1 MPSNKQVFK
10 VNIGDKEVELAVV
23 RPNASHAKEAQL
35 CYNSAFADAVK
46 SGALLR
52 AKLENVLIEQGVW
65 SKEKQEQND
74 QLIKD
79 INEGEQKLAKG
90 GIKLAAAKHLALE
103 MRGLRAQLRT
113 LISERTDYESN
124 TAEGQA
130 ENTRFNSLVSSCTVY
145 NDTGKAVFK
154 NLDDYLNRSSEEAAA
169 QAAGTF
175 ANMMYG
181 LDDNYEKNLPENSFL
196 SSYKFVDDE
205 LRLINDEG
213 QLVDSDGK
221 LVNEE
226 GRYVD
231 ADGNFIDVDGNP
243 VSEEGDYKFEF
254 TPFLDDDGK
263 PVELEAEAEA
273 EPEEVA
279 EKPAPKKRGRPKKE
293 TVEVGAEAE
302 E

>member
-1 MPSNKQVFK
+1 MPSNKQIFK
-10 VNIGDKEVELAVV
+10 VNIGDKEVELAVL
-23 RPNASHAKEAQL
+23 RPNASQAKDAQL
-35 CYNSAFADAVK
+35 AYNSAFADAVK

-52 AKLENVLIEQGVW
+52 AKLENVLVEQGVW
-65 SKEKQEQND
+65 SEEKQEKND
-74 QLIKD
+74 ELIKS

-90 GIKLAAAKHLALE
+90 GIKLAEAKGLALE
-103 MRGLRAQLRT
+103 MRRHRAELRT

-130 ENTRFNSLVSSCTVY
+130 ENARFNSLVSSCTVY

-154 NLDDYLNRSSEEAAA
+154 NMDDYLNRSTEEAAA

-181 LDDNYEKNLPENSFL
+181 LDDDYEKNLPENSFL
-196 SSYKFVDDE
+196 KSYKFVDED
-205 LRLINDEG
+205 LRLVNKDG
-213 QLVDSDGK
+213 QLVDLEGR

-254 TPFLDDDGK
+254 TPFLDDDGN
-263 PVELEAEAEA
+263 PVELEAEAQ
-273 EPEEVA
+273 EVA
-279 EKPAPKKRGRPKKE
+279 KKPAPKKRGRPKKE
-293 TVEVGAEAE
+293 TVEAGAEAE

>member
-10 VNIGDKEVELAVV
+10 VSIGDKEVDLAVL
-23 RPNASHAKEAQL
+23 RPTASHAREAQL
-35 CYNSAFADAVK
+35 CYNSAFAEAVK

-52 AKLENVLIEQGVW
+52 AKLENVLVEQGVW
-65 SKEKQEQND
+65 SEEKQEKND
-74 QLIKD
+74 KLIQD

-103 MRGLRAQLRT
+103 MRGLRGQLRT

-130 ENTRFNSLVSSCTVY
+130 ENNRFNSLVSSCTVY
-145 NDTGKAVFK
+145 NDTGKTVFK
-154 NLDDYLNRSSEEAAA
+154 NLDDYLNRSAEEAAA

-196 SSYKFVDDE
+196 SSYKFVDED

-213 QLVDSDGK
+213 QLIDSDGK
-221 LVNEE
+221 LVNED

-254 TPFLDDDGK
+254 TPFLDDKGN
-263 PVELEAEAEA
+263 PVELTAEAEA
-273 EPEEVA
+273 ETEEVA

-293 TVEVGAEAE
+293 TVEAGAEAE